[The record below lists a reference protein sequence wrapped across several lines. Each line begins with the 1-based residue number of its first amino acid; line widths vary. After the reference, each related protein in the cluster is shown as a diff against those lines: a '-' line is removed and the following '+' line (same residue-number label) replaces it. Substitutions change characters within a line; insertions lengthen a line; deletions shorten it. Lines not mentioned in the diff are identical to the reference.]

1 MSSKGSAKRPAMTPG
16 SDGEDPE
23 KLGRLFQDLNSDED
37 PEKGFNWCLWFKKQW
52 GVAAC
57 LAYGLFKGVV
67 PAAFRYVQDR
77 GYTAY
82 QLNFFTDLLLAS
94 AGLCAAVYNK
104 TSIIPTDC
112 KQALR
117 LVFQGVGLFFAILC
131 QFSAYRYLP
140 PANAEIVMGPSQI
153 VFTAILS
160 LIFLQ
165 EIPTHATIFG
175 SLWCIAGVVLIGYS
189 GMINEVPSTTV
200 DSDNVGLGMA
210 LSLVTALLLAILSV
224 DVKGL
229 LASGASTTMSLTYA
243 YSIPTI
249 LAGATT
255 IFTSKTWLLEPTAAA
270 VLCAGLLGKF
280 GGTVL
285 LYVGLK
291 LVEVNAV
298 TALGQ
303 VNAFPAFGLQWAII
317 GFAPTIFDGFG
328 LSCIF
333 IGTCSIVIWE
343 AIVRRKKDEH
353 TKFLKQL
360 DFNVT
365 PPNND
370 S

>member
-1 MSSKGSAKRPAMTPG
+1 MAPG
-16 SDGEDPE
+16 GDGEDSE
-23 KLGRLFQDLNSDED
+23 KLEELFQDQNSDED
-37 PEKGFNWCLWFKKQW
+37 PEKDFDWCLWFKKQW

-57 LAYGLFKGVV
+57 LASGLFKGVV
-67 PAAFRYVQDR
+67 PAAFRYVEDR
-77 GYTAY
+77 GYTEY
-82 QLNFFTDLLLAS
+82 QLNFFNDLLLAS
-94 AGLCAAVYNK
+94 AGLCVAGCTE
-104 TSIIPTDC
+104 TSLIPTTY
-112 KQALR
+112 KQARSLM
-117 LVFQGVGLFFAILC
+117 FQGVGRFFAILC

-140 PANAEIVMGPSQI
+140 PANAEIVMGPSGI

-189 GMINEVPSTTV
+189 GMINEVPSTTI
-200 DSDNVGLGMA
+200 DSHNVGLGMA
-210 LSLVTALLLAILSV
+210 LAIVTALLFAMLSV

-229 LASGASTTMSLTYA
+229 LASGTSTTMVLSYA

-249 LAGATT
+249 LAGVTA
-255 IFTSKTWLLEPTAAA
+255 IFTSKTWLLEPTSAA

-285 LYVGLK
+285 LYAGMK
-291 LVEVNAV
+291 LVEVNAA
-298 TALGQ
+298 TALQQ
-303 VNAFPAFGLQWAII
+303 VNAFSGFWLQWAII

-328 LSCIF
+328 LTCIF
-333 IGTCSIVIWE
+333 IGTVSIVIWE
-343 AIVRRKKDEH
+343 AIVRRKKDEY
-353 TKFLKQL
+353 TKFLNQL